1 MFSASALEG
10 QDHPRDNND
19 DRYCRQAVLV
29 FRTARL
35 RFAPTDYVPNHSFLA
50 RYRHGTTGGF
60 AAKRLAGA
68 AGFPSLLSDLFGIF
82 YY

>member
-10 QDHPRDNND
+10 QDHLRDNND
-19 DRYCRQAVLV
+19 GRYCRQAVLV

-35 RFAPTDYVPNHSFLA
+35 RLALMGSKHSSLA

-60 AAKRLAGA
+60 PTKCLAGV
-68 AGFPSLLSDLFGIF
+68 AGFLSFLSDVFGIF